1 MLKVFFFSEYASN
14 ISGVYKKNFVVDQ
27 GEYLLNLKDTNQF
40 TPEDIKYNTLWSD
53 AIVIVYSDSDIT
65 SLRYF

>member
-1 MLKVFFFSEYASN
+1 MFSEYASN
-14 ISGVYKKNFVVDQ
+14 ISGVYKKTFEVDQ

-65 SLRYF
+65 SLR

>member
-1 MLKVFFFSEYASN
+1 M
-14 ISGVYKKNFVVDQ
+14 VDQ

-65 SLRYF
+65 SLRYLQIYYINKLILILNNIYI